1 MTKEIELK
9 PCPFCGGKAEL
20 HRQSDLMLDYIACP
34 KCGLYMDTENFD
46 SVDMLIENWNRR
58 ASLWI
63 SIKNDCPRF
72 GQFVLIAFGNN
83 LSEIDIATIGNGWTT
98 ACHGNIK
105 FESVKY
111 FMYIPEL
118 PRE

>member
-1 MTKEIELK
+1 MSEEIELK
-9 PCPFCGGKAEL
+9 PCPFCGGKAEF
-20 HRQSDLMLDYIACP
+20 HKSHDCTPDYIICI
-34 KCGLYMDTENFD
+34 KCELYLDMEKFD
-46 SVDMLIENWNRR
+46 SIDELINHWNHRP
-58 ASLWI
+58 SPWI
-63 SIKNDCPRF
+63 SVEKDFPRF

-118 PRE
+118 PKE